1 MQPGDDIY
9 IFFKGKRYNY
19 EVYETKI
26 VDASDVSYVDAAL
39 GQGER
44 LILQTC
50 WPPGTD
56 WKRTLVFARPKS
68 S

>member
-1 MQPGDDIY
+1 V
-9 IFFKGKRYNY
+9 FFQGKRFNY
-19 EVYETKI
+19 VVYETKI
-26 VDASDVSYVDAAL
+26 VDSDDTEYLDSAL

-56 WKRTLVFARPKS
+56 WKRTLVFARPKL
-68 S
+68 